1 MHFFIYVKEDEA
13 ESLMQQLKKEH
24 SAHHDIRLLTPEPLR
39 ASALDS
45 EAAPLTRMMMYMLE
59 VVIHL
64 LIQNSCFP
72 GQGSGCL
79 LKDALAA
86 LHPALSRAVLHQT

>member
-1 MHFFIYVKEDEA
+1 MVRFYIYVEEDEA

-24 SAHHDIRLLTPEPLR
+24 SAHHDIVLLTLEPLR

-45 EAAPLTRMMMYMLE
+45 EAARLTRMMMRMLE

-64 LIQNSCFP
+64 LIQNLCFP
-72 GQGSGCL
+72 SQGSGCL

-86 LHPALSRAVLHQT
+86 LSPALS